1 MNPASVAQETMSF
14 DETSRYM
21 RILFHHDLD
30 MEIMLGIRPHIERQL
45 ISVTKPIIVDLEK
58 VHFLDSAA
66 VGVLAMI
73 FRHAKAKHLSFVLC
87 AVQPQPEAVLGMV
100 GLSDHVK
107 LYPSLRE
114 AEQAVLAA

>member
-1 MNPASVAQETMSF
+1 MNPAPVAQETMSF
-14 DETSRYM
+14 DEAFAYM
-21 RILFHHDLD
+21 RIVFHHDLD
-30 MEIMLGIRPHIERQL
+30 MEIMLEIRPFIEERL
-45 ISVTKPIIVDLEK
+45 ASVAKPIIVDLEK

-73 FRHAKAKHLSFVLC
+73 FRHARIKNLNFVMC

-107 LYPSLRE
+107 LYHTLKA